1 MYNTSIESFGD
12 HRIFMSFYIANLAL
26 GIFYS
31 DSLSDKCYDK
41 SFKNFIDIMKGTVC
55 ENF

>member
-26 GIFYS
+26 GTFYS
-31 DSLSDKCYDK
+31 DSLSDNCYTK
-41 SFKNFIDIMKGTVC
+41 SFKDFIDIMKEIVF
-55 ENF
+55 EEI